1 MIKVLDGVRVLDL
14 GSFITAPLA
23 AMLLGELGADVVK
36 VERPDGGDPFRSFK
50 GVLYSPH
57 FQSHN
62 RNKRSVAL
70 DYTSPEGREVLDA
83 LIMHADVLLINV
95 RPGVEKKLGLEEER
109 LRRLNPRLIYCS
121 ITGFGDTGPYSKR
134 PAYDNVG
141 QTASGWLSL
150 FHSGADPRIAG
161 PAVSDALTGTYAS
174 IGILGALHERSRTGV
189 GRRVEVNMLEATIA
203 FANEPLGGMFANGV
217 APAYYERAALS
228 QSFILTCADG
238 RRVGV
243 HLSSPEKFWN
253 GLVRATGRPDLAAGF
268 PSREE
273 RVRRYEELCGELSK
287 IFACRNREEWETLL
301 TNEDVPFAPERTLE
315 ELPEDPQIRHLKVF
329 YETHHPKFGKL
340 RAANRPIRYDG
351 DNDSN
356 YLPPPALGE
365 HSADVLQEAGITQE
379 QILQLFSK
387 GVLHSSAE

>member
-36 VERPDGGDPFRSFK
+36 IERPEGGDPFRSFK
-50 GVLYSPH
+50 GGLYSPH

-70 DYTSPEGREVLDA
+70 DYSSSEGREVLDA
-83 LIMHADVLLINV
+83 LLMQADVLLINV

-109 LRRLNPRLIYCS
+109 LRKLNPRLIYCS
-121 ITGFGDTGPYSKR
+121 ITGFGATGPNAKR
-134 PAYDNVG
+134 PAYDTVG

-150 FHSGADPRIAG
+150 FHSGVDPRISG
-161 PAVSDALTGTYAS
+161 PAVSDALTGTYAC
-174 IGILGALHERSRTGV
+174 IGILGALHERSRTGL

-203 FANEPLGGMFANGV
+203 FANEPLGAMFANGV
-217 APAYYERAALS
+217 APTHYERAALS

-238 RRVGV
+238 RRIGV
-243 HLSSPEKFWN
+243 HLSSPEKFWAA
-253 GLVRATGRPDLAAGF
+253 LVRASGRPDLAERF
-268 PSREE
+268 PNREE
-273 RVRRYEELCGELSK
+273 RVRRYDELCVELSE
-287 IFACRNREEWETLL
+287 IFALRCRDTWEAAL
-301 TNEDVPFAPERTLE
+301 TNEDVPFAPERTLD
-315 ELPEDPQIRHLKVF
+315 ELPDDPQIRHLNVF
-329 YETHHPKFGKL
+329 YETQHPQFGKV

-351 DNDSN
+351 NNDSN

-365 HSADVLQEAGITQE
+365 HSTEVLKEAGIAQSR
-379 QILQLFSK
+379 ILDLLSK
-387 GVLHSSAE
+387 GVLRSSAE